1 MSKGRPASESAE
13 KNKSDVGKAI
23 EYDMRVLDRPP
34 RKRESGGIYVPDK
47 PTDKAI
53 ELIKKGKRVAF
64 T

>member
-23 EYDMRVLDRPP
+23 EYDMHRSPRPQEP
-34 RKRESGGIYVPDK
+34 GGIYIPDK

-53 ELIKKGKRVAF
+53 ELMKKGKRVAF

>member
-13 KNKSDVGKAI
+13 KNKSDIGRAI
-23 EYDMRVLDRPP
+23 EYDMHRSPSP
-34 RKRESGGIYVPDK
+34 QKPGGIYMPDR

-53 ELIKKGKRVAF
+53 ELMKKGKAVAF